1 MINGNKLKYSNCPM
15 HRVMSILGNKWKPIV
30 IYVLRE
36 RTARFGQIA
45 ASIEIIS
52 RKVLT
57 TTLQELEADGILL
70 RKEFKELPPRVEYSL
85 TPKGLALL
93 PILNQLAKWDGAE
106 CEAISEMEFN
116 LADSPQ

>member
-1 MINGNKLKYSNCPM
+1 MINGNKLKYSTCPM

-45 ASIEIIS
+45 ANIEVIS

-57 TTLQELEADGILL
+57 TTLQELEVDGILL
-70 RKEFKELPPRVEYSL
+70 RKEFRELPPRVEYSL

-106 CEAISEMEFN
+106 CEAISEMELTLPN
-116 LADSPQ
+116 PSH

>member
-1 MINGNKLKYSNCPM
+1 M

-57 TTLQELEADGILL
+57 TTLQELESDGILL

-85 TPKGLALL
+85 TTKGLALL
-93 PILNQLAKWDGAE
+93 PILNQLAKWDGVE
-106 CEAISEMEFN
+106 CETISEMEFN